1 MAAEISSSSN
11 ALTPAPDSV
20 GHLPITATPGR
31 ITVGRVLE
39 ATAAHFGMSPA
50 DLLSPRR
57 TQPLTRR
64 RQIGMY
70 AARTVTG
77 RSFKFI
83 ANKFGRKDHTTAFH
97 AVRAIQARLDAG
109 KVKTTAAVNAIT
121 EQLQGGANA

>member
-11 ALTPAPDSV
+11 ALTPAPDHV
-20 GHLPITATPGR
+20 GHLPFPASPGR

-39 ATAAHFGMSPA
+39 ATAAHYGIPVA
-50 DLLSPRR
+50 DLTSPRR

-70 AARTVTG
+70 AARRMTG

-97 AVRAIQARLDAG
+97 AVRAIKARLDAG
-109 KVKTTAAVNAIT
+109 KPKTAAAVNAII
-121 EQLQGGANA
+121 EQLTGGAHE